1 LHTFLTFFSF
11 LISFLFSSV
20 FLIIRTFHI
29 SLPQKASADISLF
42 PGWGGGMRSF
52 FQEKY
57 YIWQSGNEVKMMH
70 EE

>member
-1 LHTFLTFFSF
+1 
-11 LISFLFSSV
+11 V

-42 PGWGGGMRSF
+42 PGWGGGMWIF